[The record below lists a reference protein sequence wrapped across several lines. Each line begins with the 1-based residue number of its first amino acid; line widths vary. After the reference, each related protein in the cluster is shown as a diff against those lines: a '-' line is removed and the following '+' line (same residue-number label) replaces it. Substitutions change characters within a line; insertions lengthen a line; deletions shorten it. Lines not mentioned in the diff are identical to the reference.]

1 MAEFFN
7 KFGKVKDVH
16 LVIDKETK
24 QPRGFGYVRYNSP
37 EEATRYAVN
46 DSKEYLIV
54 YYCLFDYN

>member
-7 KFGKVKDVH
+7 KFGKVKGVH

-37 EEATRYAVN
+37 EEVARYSVY
-46 DSKEYLIV
+46 DSRHNLIV
-54 YYCLFDYN
+54 YYCLFNYS